1 MIVEAVDMRNLWR
14 KVRASRHKE
23 SYLYL
28 VTRKQRKVEDLTSQK
43 LDELIV
49 NGQQHAHGIQAV
61 LDHQRTLE
69 KNTSLRMGKI
79 ESMIEKLMGEVQG
92 FQGGLSEI
100 TQKHREK

>member
-14 KVRASRHKE
+14 KLRASRHKE

-49 NGQQHAHGIQAV
+49 NGQQHADGIQAV
-61 LDHQRTLE
+61 LDHMRTHE

-79 ESMIEKLMGEVQG
+79 ESMIEKLIGEVQG
-92 FQGGLSEI
+92 LQGGLSEI
-100 TQKHREK
+100 TQKLREK